1 MIPTP
6 NRSCGTIA
14 DQAPIRNLREM
25 NQPDSPDVRL
35 SELPIFVISLPRAEA
50 RRQRLRKQLD
60 HLGVTDR
67 VRWYEGID
75 GVSLDDGDIQTH
87 CSRRGYRGFLRYPD
101 RAFNGTLTRGGLGCA
116 LSWKAL
122 LPDIVRP
129 TLVLEDDAVFH
140 DDFISR
146 FACARHEIP
155 ADWQLLYLSCNPYG
169 IWMGEQLTPCVMRVE
184 KRLHGTGALLVHP
197 HAAPKLLSLF
207 PLDLQ
212 FDHDLPDRLIVPG
225 HLTAYRLTYHGEPL
239 IRNDNLGGSFT
250 QFAPATD

>member
-6 NRSCGTIA
+6 SRNCGTIGGHA
-14 DQAPIRNLREM
+14 LIRNLREM
-25 NQPDSPDVRL
+25 NQPNCPDVRL
-35 SELPIFVISLPRAEA
+35 SELSIFVISLPRAEA
-50 RRQRLRKQLD
+50 RRQRLRGQLE
-60 HLGVTDR
+60 HLGVADR
-67 VRWYEGID
+67 VRWYQGVD
-75 GVSLDDGDIQTH
+75 GASLDDGDIQMH
-87 CSRRGYRGFLRYPD
+87 CSRRGYRGFLRYRE
-101 RAFNGTLTRGGLGCA
+101 RAFNGTLTLGGLGCA

-140 DDFISR
+140 DDFITR
-146 FACARHEIP
+146 FAAARREIP

-169 IWMGEQLTPCVMRVE
+169 IWMGKQLTPCVMRVE

-197 HAAPKLLSLF
+197 DAVPKLLSLF

-225 HLTAYRLTYHGEPL
+225 YLSAYRLTYHGNPL
-239 IRNDNLGGSFT
+239 ITNDNLGGSLT
-250 QFAPATD
+250 QFASAPE